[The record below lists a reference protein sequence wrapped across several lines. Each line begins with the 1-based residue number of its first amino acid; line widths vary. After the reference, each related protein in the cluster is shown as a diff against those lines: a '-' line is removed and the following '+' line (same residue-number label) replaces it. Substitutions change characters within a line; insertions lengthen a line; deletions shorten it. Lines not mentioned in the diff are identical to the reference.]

1 MTLLA
6 LLQARNEERFLPGWL
21 VNLAEVV
28 DGIVALDDGSDDTT
42 AEILSAHP
50 KVIELIRKPHADQ
63 WDERGNHMALIK
75 AGRRHGAAWFLCID
89 ADERVER
96 RFGPNV
102 ADLIAREDV
111 DAYSLRLRELWG
123 DRSHYRTDGIWDSK
137 ARYQLF
143 RNNPE
148 HRRFDPRPLHRSWMP
163 LEIVVNLERAGSHS
177 GFNLYHLGMLSPA
190 DRNARHARY
199 KMLDPE
205 SRFQAQ
211 GYDYLIDEAGLQLA
225 TVAKEQDFVPFCDP
239 ALADQSAAIMA

>member
-111 DAYSLRLRELWG
+111 DAYSLRLRELG
-123 DRSHYRTDGIWDSK
+123 AIAVIIEPMEFGTARRAIDSS
-137 ARYQLF
+137 ATT
-143 RNNPE
+143 P
-148 HRRFDPRPLHRSWMP
+148 S
-163 LEIVVNLERAGSHS
+163 IAGSI
-177 GFNLYHLGMLSPA
+177 
-190 DRNARHARY
+190 RARCIAVGCR
-199 KMLDPE
+199 
-205 SRFQAQ
+205 SR
-211 GYDYLIDEAGLQLA
+211 
-225 TVAKEQDFVPFCDP
+225 
-239 ALADQSAAIMA
+239 SS

>member
-1 MTLLA
+1 
-6 LLQARNEERFLPGWL
+6 
-21 VNLAEVV
+21 
-28 DGIVALDDGSDDTT
+28 
-42 AEILSAHP
+42 
-50 KVIELIRKPHADQ
+50 
-63 WDERGNHMALIK
+63 MA
-75 AGRRHGAAWFLCID
+75 
-89 ADERVER
+89 
-96 RFGPNV
+96 FGPNV

-163 LEIVVNLERAGSHS
+163 LEIVVSLERAGSHS
-177 GFNLYHLGMLSPA
+177 GFNLYHLGMLSPE

-211 GYDYLIDEAGLQLA
+211 GYDYLIDETGLQLA
-225 TVAKEQDFVPFCDP
+225 TVAKERDFVPLLRSRSGRPIGCDNGLSGFP
-239 ALADQSAAIMA
+239 PRSDPTDMSHRNSSATILEVAAPQCVAEDFDGEIVVLNTDSGVHFSLRGTGASFGQI